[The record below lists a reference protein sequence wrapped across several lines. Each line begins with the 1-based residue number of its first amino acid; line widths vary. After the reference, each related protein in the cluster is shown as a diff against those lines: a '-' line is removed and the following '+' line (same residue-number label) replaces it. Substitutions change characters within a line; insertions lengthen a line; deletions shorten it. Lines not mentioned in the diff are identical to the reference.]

1 MSPDEFDL
9 VSAAT
14 SLVLAMALS
23 FGLSA
28 LYTATYHGV
37 SYLKGFAQSLA
48 LGGMISAAVMLC
60 VGDSIARGIGLFGAV
75 NLVQVRS
82 TIKDTRDLM
91 FVFIIFATG
100 VAAGVGAWSVAILAA
115 GLFAVA
121 VLAQSL
127 SGFGARRGVSA
138 VLRVRVTSAAMKALP
153 DLLAKHTTLATLA
166 SSRALGDGAAEQTW
180 QLRLASTGAQAELLA
195 ALPASGAADASMLL
209 QDDTLEV

>member
-1 MSPDEFDL
+1 MNPDEFDL

-48 LGGMISAAVMLC
+48 LGGLVSAVVMLC

-82 TIKDTRDLM
+82 TLKDTRDLM
-91 FVFIIFATG
+91 FVFITFATG
-100 VAAGVGAWSVAILAA
+100 VAAGVGAWSIAILAA

-127 SGFGARRGVSA
+127 SGFGVRRGVSA
-138 VLRVRVTSAAMKALP
+138 VLRVRVTAEAMRALP
-153 DLLAKHTTLATLA
+153 ELLARHTSLATLA

-180 QLRLASTGAQAELLA
+180 QLRLANTEAQAAVLA
-195 ALPASGAADASMLL
+195 ALPAAGAADASMLM
-209 QDDTLEV
+209 QDDSLEV

>member
-1 MSPDEFDL
+1 VNPDEFDL

-48 LGGMISAAVMLC
+48 LGGLVSAVVMLC

-82 TIKDTRDLM
+82 TLKDTRDLM
-91 FVFIIFATG
+91 FVFITFATG
-100 VAAGVGAWSVAILAA
+100 VAAGVGAWSIAILAA

-127 SGFGARRGVSA
+127 SGFGVRRGVSA
-138 VLRVRVTSAAMKALP
+138 VLRVRVTAEAMRALP
-153 DLLAKHTTLATLA
+153 ELLARHTSLATLA

-180 QLRLASTGAQAELLA
+180 QLRLANTEAQAAVLA
-195 ALPASGAADASMLL
+195 ALPAAGAADASMLM
-209 QDDTLEV
+209 QDDSLEV